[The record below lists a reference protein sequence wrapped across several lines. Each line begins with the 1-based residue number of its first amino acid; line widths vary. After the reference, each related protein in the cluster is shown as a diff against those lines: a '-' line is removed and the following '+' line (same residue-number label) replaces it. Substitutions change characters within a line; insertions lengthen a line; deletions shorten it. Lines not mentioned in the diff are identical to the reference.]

1 MTRVFLPHVIT
12 DDSAL
17 GGSEIERSL
26 RFIRSDS
33 HKLNRTFGTNTSNT
47 TKTLSFWMKRATM
60 GAYQTIFGTTSSGY
74 IESRLQFTNTDEL
87 QFTDRDASSGS
98 TDIQKITNRK
108 FRDIAN
114 WYNIVFVINT
124 TDGTADDR
132 IKIYVNGTQ
141 ETSFSSSTNPSSSYD
156 VSFFRSSVD
165 NFIGANNTSDFF
177 DGYLAEINFIDGQAL
192 DASYFGYTEFQTGLW
207 RPKRYEGT
215 YGNNGFHLE
224 LKDNSSTSTLGKD
237 TSGNGNDFTANNF
250 SVSAGVGNDSMIDTP
265 THNYA
270 TLNSLH
276 WNVLYGAG
284 GTSNG
289 DDFTQAN
296 LRFVSPSSV
305 TSPYNRATSSTI
317 SVDSGK
323 WYFEATQENS
333 DNGVTI
339 GFSEVDSIDSNG
351 YYTGSWGFNH
361 WDQRKLIAGTE
372 TSYGAKPSNND
383 VLGYAFDLD
392 KDTMELFIN
401 NSSQGLVTG
410 LGISGK
416 TVVMTAKL
424 AFWTNKWVFNFG
436 QQGFTYT
443 PPTGY
448 KALESSNVPP
458 KNVPSIIRPQKHF
471 SPILYTG
478 NGGTNNITGLEF
490 EPDMIWIK
498 SRGQAYAPYIF
509 DRLRDNFAD
518 NLRTDSNAQEPT
530 DGTALTGVFEHGFST
545 SGSSGINDSGSGTDG
560 FVAWCWKAG
569 GAAVSN
575 TDGNITTSCSANQ
588 EAGFSIITYTGTG
601 AQTTVGHGL
610 GKAPKVMITKLR
622 DTTTQDWFFNPGEI
636 TGTRGK
642 YIKFNTSDG
651 EATDAHTYPD
661 VAATSTVYT
670 IGGDDGGN
678 GSNGNGS
685 AYVAYCWAEIP
696 GYSKF
701 DTYIGNGDSFG
712 PYVHL
717 GFRPAWI
724 LLRRQTGDNWVM
736 KDSTRN
742 TTNDVYSN
750 LIVNGT
756 NVEFG
761 SASDVN
767 SIDFVSNGFKI
778 RGSNSA
784 INSSGETFIYM
795 AFAEQPGTTAF
806 DTFPNAR

>member
-1 MTRVFLPHVIT
+1 MR
-12 DDSAL
+12 
-17 GGSEIERSL
+17 
-26 RFIRSDS
+26 
-33 HKLNRTFGTNTSNT
+33 
-47 TKTLSFWMKRATM
+47 
-60 GAYQTIFGTTSSGY
+60 
-74 IESRLQFTNTDEL
+74 
-87 QFTDRDASSGS
+87 
-98 TDIQKITNRK
+98 
-108 FRDIAN
+108 
-114 WYNIVFVINT
+114 
-124 TDGTADDR
+124 
-132 IKIYVNGTQ
+132 
-141 ETSFSSSTNPSSSYD
+141 
-156 VSFFRSSVD
+156 
-165 NFIGANNTSDFF
+165 
-177 DGYLAEINFIDGQAL
+177 
-192 DASYFGYTEFQTGLW
+192 
-207 RPKRYEGT
+207 
-215 YGNNGFHLE
+215 
-224 LKDNSSTSTLGKD
+224 
-237 TSGNGNDFTANNF
+237 
-250 SVSAGVGNDSMIDTP
+250 
-265 THNYA
+265 
-270 TLNSLH
+270 
-276 WNVLYGAG
+276 
-284 GTSNG
+284 G